1 MWMYLILFVL
11 VGMYGNVVAV
21 DGYINRIISYIKS
34 LLNLFLLFII
44 ILIIT
49 FFIICLLELADIR
62 NRVSK

>member
-11 VGMYGNVVAV
+11 VSVVG
-21 DGYINRIISYIKS
+21 GYIDRIISHIES

-49 FFIICLLELADIR
+49 FFFICLLELADIR
-62 NRVSK
+62 TRVSK